1 MGRFPFGPFAYTR
14 LDERMKA
21 WPEWNE
27 ALEKNPGV
35 DPMNLSPNQ
44 PHIEC
49 EYIQAIL
56 CPPWHV
62 LTCCCLD
69 FSTELYGGGP
79 QHTDIPRNPEDVS

>member
-35 DPMNLSPNQ
+35 DPMNISPNQ

-49 EYIQAIL
+49 EYSDIYL
-56 CPPWHV
+56 
-62 LTCCCLD
+62 
-69 FSTELYGGGP
+69 TELVLISVLRRFY
-79 QHTDIPRNPEDVS
+79 